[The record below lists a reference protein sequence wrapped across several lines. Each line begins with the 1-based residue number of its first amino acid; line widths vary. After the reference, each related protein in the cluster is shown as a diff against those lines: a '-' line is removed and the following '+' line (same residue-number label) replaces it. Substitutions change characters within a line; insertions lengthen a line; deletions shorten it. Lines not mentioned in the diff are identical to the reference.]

1 MNGKDRGGKFSTD
14 VQDLDP
20 DPQHWHKDNE
30 VFIYLAPS
38 PSNPSLHLT
47 WDEVILFRRLL
58 PLLSLTAPL
67 LVVLSQLLTVR
78 LNKTKRISS
87 LRHS

>member
-1 MNGKDRGGKFSTD
+1 MNGKGLGGKFVTD
-14 VQDLDP
+14 TLALDP
-20 DPQHWHKDNE
+20 DPQHWHKGSK
-30 VFIYLAPS
+30 VFICFAPF
-38 PSNPSLHLT
+38 PSNPSLPLT

-78 LNKTKRISS
+78 LNIPHCPSPGIR
-87 LRHS
+87 